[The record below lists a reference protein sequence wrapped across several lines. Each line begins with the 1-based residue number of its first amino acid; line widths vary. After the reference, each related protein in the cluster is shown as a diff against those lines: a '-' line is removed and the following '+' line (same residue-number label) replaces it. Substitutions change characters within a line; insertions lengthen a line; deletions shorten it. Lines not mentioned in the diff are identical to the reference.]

1 MVVACG
7 GGSSGNDG
15 GEDVPPAPQVTARIT
30 ATPTSGDVPLTMR
43 LEAHVNIPDLPEDA
57 FMWDLGDGTTGQGS
71 TLTHTYTQ
79 AGTFDVVLTVT
90 VNAGAATSTVT
101 STATITVNVVNQA
114 PVADFVASPRAGTA
128 PLTVSLDASNA
139 VDPDGTITVYT
150 WDLGDG
156 ATASGMQVTHI
167 YEAVGKYI
175 VGLTVQDDVGEVGRS
190 STTITVSE
198 PEQPEPENP
207 EPENPNP
214 TPTPPDPTPLPNQA
228 PVVVF
233 NAIPATGAAPLTVFL
248 DASASEDVDSSISS
262 YAWDLGDGNTAA
274 GVSIEHI
281 YTDTGSYTVTL
292 TVTDDQGATAQATQT
307 VNVIAETVGNEAP
320 VAVFTA
326 EPTQGQ
332 APLTVVFDGRGS
344 SDVDGSITA
353 YAWTFGDGESA
364 VGTQV
369 EHSYEDGGDY
379 TVTLT
384 VVDDDGAIG
393 TATADITVT
402 AVNQAPIAAFTLAPA
417 EGEAPLTVALTVAFD
432 GRGSSD
438 VDGSITTYAWD
449 FGDGSTA
456 TGEQVN
462 HEFTVAGDY
471 TVTLTVT
478 DDTGVSTSV
487 EQVVTVREAQVT
499 NRAPTVTVA
508 ATPSQGDAPL
518 EVVLVATAS
527 DPDGDALS
535 FAWDLGDGGRRE
547 DDASVSYSYAS
558 PGTFTATVTVTDG
571 RGGQAEA
578 SVDVTVNQVAT
589 NLQYA
594 GTWRWLAQSFDGG
607 NSYAGYVTINAADE
621 DNANARNIELGSWYY
636 CGSSFDTCPT
646 TPTGTGIIADFAT
659 GGVGGFAAYSLGV
672 SFIIGTSD
680 VRLSILDEDG
690 RIGDEFAAPSIQGS
704 GIWQDPNGAQTF
716 IAFGMSRLPAGETF
730 P

>member
-7 GGSSGNDG
+7 GGSGGNDGGEDG
-15 GEDVPPAPQVTARIT
+15 GEDVPPAPQVTVRIT
-30 ATPTSGDVPLTMR
+30 ATPTSGDAPLTTR
-43 LEAHVNIPDLPEDA
+43 LEAQVNIPDLPEDA
-57 FMWDLGDGTTGQGS
+57 FMWDLGDG
-71 TLTHTYTQ
+71 
-79 AGTFDVVLTVT
+79 
-90 VNAGAATSTVT
+90 
-101 STATITVNVVNQA
+101 
-114 PVADFVASPRAGTA
+114 
-128 PLTVSLDASNA
+128 
-139 VDPDGTITVYT
+139 
-150 WDLGDG
+150 
-156 ATASGMQVTHI
+156 
-167 YEAVGKYI
+167 
-175 VGLTVQDDVGEVGRS
+175 
-190 STTITVSE
+190 
-198 PEQPEPENP
+198 
-207 EPENPNP
+207 
-214 TPTPPDPTPLPNQA
+214 
-228 PVVVF
+228 
-233 NAIPATGAAPLTVFL
+233 
-248 DASASEDVDSSISS
+248 
-262 YAWDLGDGNTAA
+262 NTAV

-326 EPTQGQ
+326 DPTQGQ

-369 EHSYEDGGDY
+369 EHIYEDGGNY

-402 AVNQAPIAAFTLAPA
+402 VVNQAPVAAFTLAPA
-417 EGEAPLTVALTVAFD
+417 EGAVPLTVAFD

-449 FGDGSTA
+449 FGEGSTA

-487 EQVVTVREAQVT
+487 AQVVTVREAQVA

-508 ATPSQGDAPL
+508 ASPFQGDAPL

-547 DDASVSYSYAS
+547 GDASVSYNYAS

-571 RGGQAEA
+571 RGGRAEA

-594 GTWRWLAQSFDGG
+594 GTWRWSAQSLDGG
-607 NSYAGYVTINAADE
+607 SSYAGYVTINAADE

-690 RIGDEFAAPSIQGS
+690 RIGDEFAAPSIQGT
-704 GIWQDPNGAQTF
+704 GVWQDPNGAQTF